1 MKKIVILSLLISMC
15 VVVYSQQND
24 NSNVPKTKFSDFTA
38 RSGQIISFENFNKTT
53 FKSLYGSLTAT
64 KKIVKRADEK
74 KVFLMIELPSQY
86 TTRTSAIAEEDIKDL
101 INAIATL
108 QNDASIDINTTSEY
122 MEKYYM
128 TEDNFKIGY
137 YVSEKKTTW
146 YVDLDTRL
154 SESTFFIKDINDFVQ
169 KIQEIIK

>member
-1 MKKIVILSLLISMC
+1 MKRIAILTLLTAMC
-15 VVVYSQQND
+15 IVVYSQQND
-24 NSNVPKTKFSDFTA
+24 NSNVTKTKFSDFTA

-53 FKSLYGSLTAT
+53 FKSLYGTLIAT

-74 KVFLMIELPSQY
+74 KVFLMFELPSQY

-108 QNDASIDINTTSEY
+108 QNDASIDINTSSEY

-137 YVSEKKTTW
+137 YVAEKQTKW